1 MEFEHAADDHRDQ
14 GLLHLDPVAGDVT
27 IKAVLAIE
35 LVEVRVPGAG
45 ALVEPPGH
53 VELLVEGVEGVP
65 VVRMPVVGVAEVGA
79 GEGPDGAEGPEG
91 PHALA
96 AGPT

>member
-1 MEFEHAADDHRDQ
+1 MELEHAADDHRDQ

-27 IKAVLAIE
+27 IEAVLAIE

-53 VELLVEGVEGVP
+53 VELLVEGVEGIP
-65 VVRMPVVGVAEVGA
+65 VVRMPVVAVHEIGA
-79 GEGPDGAEGPEG
+79 DEGPDSAELPNA
-91 PHALA
+91 PHELT
-96 AGPT
+96 AG